1 MQEAEIINN
10 INNACPD
17 GDSPIC
23 LVGLR
28 PFIAAK
34 HLLVSGSHLV
44 LLASSEQDPYLNPS
58 LPTRLSSSE
67 NPADAMSSETTSKW
81 TVYSLTLP
89 NSLSLH
95 KDMIHLANMNRVLSP
110 HGYFQLICEA
120 HMVLRTSI
128 HDLAWRQLTSSTTS
142 EIVNE
147 ETETELNSTKEK
159 YHETC
164 LLLAN
169 TYVLS
174 HDYKDWKQALPYYR
188 MSNSSSS
195 SIIKHAM
202 ELWKKS
208 NTTGRSEIHRN
219 IPPGLVY
226 YISQIILNPVSTSD
240 ERENILQESGL
251 ADLVID
257 VLGEYAIS
265 SLAQIILKSS
275 SFRQFKTTKM
285 HNYFKLHLND
295 RPNPDANEVIAF
307 ALLTIHMGEAG
318 AKYLEIVRKYLQLSS
333 SVLLSQ
339 VCIDHYHF
347 LIDSSISSEGHKV
360 GIPNNF
366 DRMGENF
373 SDLAI
378 LIRNSVPE
386 IFVEILVSL
395 IKAEKL
401 LLGSVLGL
409 FISSFVSMSSPAV
422 SDHSRQNAECSATH
436 NTAMIQLFLETY
448 FQELLHDSQTQG
460 SITLDEEQTQA
471 LQTLVRSYLTSL
483 SIPVRFVERNVDSN
497 IFGPRKLYLDK
508 LPPFQ
513 SSEKLEAEM
522 LAADSPDFWCQN
534 SLLKL
539 QSLLCSVF
547 CESDPSSHNIILS
560 FLDVKPDTIGYVS
573 LKLLCCE
580 SQNDKELQAVTL
592 LVDNNPDVL
601 LGYAKECD
609 FDMNG
614 WTILLK
620 VLQDRL
626 THDNEKE
633 ELQESW
639 YASMQEILDYLAQLM
654 TLEAFLE
661 VLPSKCP
668 QNNEEFQCHIQMC
681 RKNQQAHQIQNLIVS
696 TGNKLLS
703 TLTL

>member
-1 MQEAEIINN
+1 MH
-10 INNACPD
+10 
-17 GDSPIC
+17 S
-23 LVGLR
+23 
-28 PFIAAK
+28 
-34 HLLVSGSHLV
+34 
-44 LLASSEQDPYLNPS
+44 
-58 LPTRLSSSE
+58 
-67 NPADAMSSETTSKW
+67 
-81 TVYSLTLP
+81 
-89 NSLSLH
+89 
-95 KDMIHLANMNRVLSP
+95 
-110 HGYFQLICEA
+110 YF
-120 HMVLRTSI
+120 MR
-128 HDLAWRQLTSSTTS
+128 
-142 EIVNE
+142 
-147 ETETELNSTKEK
+147 
-159 YHETC
+159 
-164 LLLAN
+164 
-169 TYVLS
+169 
-174 HDYKDWKQALPYYR
+174 
-188 MSNSSSS
+188 
-195 SIIKHAM
+195 
-202 ELWKKS
+202 
-208 NTTGRSEIHRN
+208 
-219 IPPGLVY
+219 
-226 YISQIILNPVSTSD
+226 
-240 ERENILQESGL
+240 
-251 ADLVID
+251 
-257 VLGEYAIS
+257 
-265 SLAQIILKSS
+265 
-275 SFRQFKTTKM
+275 
-285 HNYFKLHLND
+285 HLND

-318 AKYLEIVRKYLQLSS
+318 AKDLEIVRKYLQISS
-333 SVLLSQ
+333 SVPLSQ

-347 LIDSSISSEGHKV
+347 LIDSALSSEGDGV
-360 GIPNNF
+360 DIPHNF

-378 LIRNSVPE
+378 LIRDSVPE

-422 SDHSRQNAECSATH
+422 SDHSRQHAECSATH

-460 SITLDEEQTQA
+460 SLTLDEEQIQA

-547 CESDPSSHNIILS
+547 CEIDPSSHNIILN

-580 SQNDKELQAVTL
+580 SQNDKELQAVNL

-601 LGYAKECD
+601 LAYAKECD

-620 VLQDRL
+620 ALQDRL